1 MAKSLNFN
9 NVKKSNFTVTL
20 PDEKNTVLL
29 VRTPTKKMMGEL
41 ISLGDEIESM
51 SDNSNVEIL
60 DRLYVFCARLLSANV
75 TNTRIEAEYLEE
87 ILDYSDVMLLF
98 KEYMKFVS
106 EVFNTK
112 N

>member
-9 NVKKSNFTVTL
+9 TVKRPNFTVTL

-29 VRTPTKKMMGEL
+29 VRTPTKKVMSEL
-41 ISLGDEIESM
+41 ISLGEEIESM
-51 SDNSNVEIL
+51 SDNTDLEVL

-75 TNTRIEAEYLEE
+75 TNTRVEAEYLEE
-87 ILDYSDVMLLF
+87 ILDYADIVLLF
-98 KEYMKFVS
+98 KEYMKFVN
-106 EVFNTK
+106 EVYKTK